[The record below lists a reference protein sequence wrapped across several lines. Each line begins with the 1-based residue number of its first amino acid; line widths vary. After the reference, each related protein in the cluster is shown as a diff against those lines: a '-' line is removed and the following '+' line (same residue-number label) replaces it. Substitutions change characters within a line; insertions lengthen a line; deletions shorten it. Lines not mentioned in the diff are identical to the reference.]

1 MTTANSKSK
10 AQRIRQKAATAPGT
24 AERLFG
30 LKLCELREQKGLSL
44 TAAAERMGI
53 HKAHLC
59 NIEQGS
65 RLPGVRVTL
74 VIADFYH
81 APPRTLLS
89 LLLKSQ
95 TARLAKE
102 YAAELADWK
111 RTKQTKQLTFDQS

>member
-1 MTTANSKSK
+1 MSIAKSKSK
-10 AQRIRQKAATAPGT
+10 VRRIRQKAATMPGT

-30 LKLCELREQKGLSL
+30 LALCELREKKGLSL

-74 VIADFYH
+74 LMADFYH
-81 APPRTLLS
+81 APARKLLS

-102 YAAELADWK
+102 YAAELAAWQK
-111 RTKQTKQLTFDQS
+111 TKQLDFDRS